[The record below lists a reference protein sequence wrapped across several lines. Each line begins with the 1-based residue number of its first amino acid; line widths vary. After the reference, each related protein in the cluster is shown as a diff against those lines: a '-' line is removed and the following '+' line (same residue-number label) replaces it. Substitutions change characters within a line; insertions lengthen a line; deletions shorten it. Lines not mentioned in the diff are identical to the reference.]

1 MYDFVFNN
9 KRVIQVVLFL
19 VAVPFAFFGVDSYIR
34 SSGPGQAVAKIG
46 DYSISQQEFAN
57 ALRDRQE
64 SLRQMTQG
72 KIDGR
77 LLNSPELRFAVL
89 DDLVERRLLLDQA
102 IRNGMTVTDQQIQKI
117 VSEQPG
123 FKDESK
129 QFSYTRYQQM
139 LQSEGMT
146 PVMFES
152 RVRQDVILSQQREGY
167 FGSGFVSKTVLDR
180 LLNLAEQKREVS
192 RHRIDPERFATEVQ
206 IGPDAVKQY
215 YESNPGAFQV
225 PERVKVDYV
234 VLSTDALATQ
244 IQLEPGEAQRA
255 YEGRR
260 SQFQVPEARQ
270 ASHILIAVDPSAGAE
285 ARQKAKARADDIYKQ
300 LTEKPERFAE
310 LAKKYSNDPGSAANG
325 GDLGLIS
332 LGTMKDV
339 PEFEAA
345 LFKLKE
351 GEISAPVGTQHGF
364 HIIRLTKLQPA
375 QGKSFEQVR
384 EQIELEL
391 RKQRAA
397 RRFAELADRF
407 SNTVY
412 EQFETLEPAAAL
424 LNEKVQRSGW
434 ITRNG
439 AEPPLLNNP
448 RLLEAVF
455 SGDVLKDRRNSEAIE
470 VAPSTLV
477 AVRLAEHEPAS
488 TRPFSEVSPEIEKLL
503 RQREAADRAVQAGRR
518 LLDELKQGKD
528 SAVEWSEAVLI
539 DRTDRKGL
547 TDAMV
552 RQAFRADPGKLPAYA
567 GVEESSGGYT
577 LLRVT
582 RVVPA
587 ENVPPEKRQQYA
599 EALKGVLAQQELQAY
614 LGSLRQN
621 TEIQINRKQLD
632 EQR

>member
-1 MYDFVFNN
+1 MYDLIFKN
-9 KRVIQVVLFL
+9 KRILQVILAL
-19 VAVPFAFFGVDSYIR
+19 IAVPFLFFGVDSYIR
-34 SSGPGQAVAKIG
+34 SSGPGLGVAKVG
-46 DYSISQQEFAN
+46 DYNVSQQEFAN

-72 KIDGR
+72 KIDSR
-77 LLNSPELRFAVL
+77 LLNSPELRYAVL
-89 DDLVERRLLLDQA
+89 DNLVERRLLLDRA

-117 VSEQPG
+117 ISEQPG
-123 FKDESK
+123 FRDESK
-129 QFSYTRYQQM
+129 QFSYTRYEQV
-139 LQSEGMT
+139 LQSDGMT

-152 RVRQDVILSQQREGY
+152 RVRQDVMLEHQREGY
-167 FGSGFVSKTVLDR
+167 FGSSFVSKTVLDR
-180 LLNLAEQKREVS
+180 LLDLAEQKREVS
-192 RHRIDPERFATEVQ
+192 RHRIDPERFAGEVK

-215 YESNPGAFQV
+215 YESNPAQFQI

-234 VLSTDALATQ
+234 LLSTDALASQ
-244 IQLEPGEAQRA
+244 MELEPGEAQRA
-255 YEGRR
+255 YESRR

-270 ASHILIAVDPSAGAE
+270 ASHILITVDPSAGAG
-285 ARQKAKARADDIYKQ
+285 ARQKAKAQADEIHKQ
-300 LTEKPERFAE
+300 LMEKPERFAE
-310 LAKKYSNDPGSAANG
+310 LAKKHSNDPGSAANG
-325 GDLGLIS
+325 GDLGPIS
-332 LGTMKDV
+332 RGTLKDV

-351 GEISAPVGTQHGF
+351 GEISAPVASKHGF

-407 SNTVY
+407 SSIVY
-412 EQFETLEPAAAL
+412 EQFESLEPAAAL

-434 ITRNG
+434 ITRTS
-439 AEPPLLNNP
+439 AEPPILNNP
-448 RLLEAVF
+448 RLLEAAF

-470 VAPSTLV
+470 IAPNTLV
-477 AVRLAEHEPAS
+477 AVRLAEHSPAS
-488 TRPFSEVSPEIEKLL
+488 TNPFSEVSAEIEKLL
-503 RQREAADRAVQAGRR
+503 HRRETADRAVQAGRR
-518 LLDELKQGKD
+518 LLEELKQGKG
-528 SAVEWSEAVLI
+528 AEVRWSEPALI
-539 DRTDRKGL
+539 DRTDHKGL
-547 TDAMV
+547 TEAMV
-552 RQAFRADPGKLPAYA
+552 RQAFRADAGKLPAYA
-567 GVEESSGGYT
+567 GVEDSSGGFT

-582 RVVPA
+582 RIVPA
-587 ENVPPEKRQQYA
+587 ENIPPEKRSQYA
-599 EALKGVLAQQELQAY
+599 DALQGVLAQQEFLAY